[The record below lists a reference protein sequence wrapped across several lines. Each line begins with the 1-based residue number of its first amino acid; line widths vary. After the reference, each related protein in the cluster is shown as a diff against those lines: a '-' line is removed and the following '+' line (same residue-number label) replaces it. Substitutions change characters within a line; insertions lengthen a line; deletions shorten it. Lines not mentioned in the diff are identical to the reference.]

1 MEVRCIYEARS
12 ALSESALWSPK
23 EQALYWVDQ
32 MRPEI
37 HRLDPA
43 TGQDVKFDLDLP
55 PQLGGLVPYKNGG
68 MALAAAD
75 GITILSPDMKGR
87 TSLVN
92 PIAGRSNLSFN
103 DAKCDRQGR
112 LWAGTTDRMET
123 EPLGRLYRID
133 PDATATS
140 VADGFVCSNGPSFS
154 PDGRVMYHT
163 CSHERV
169 INAYDIDPRTGH
181 ASNRRVFAR
190 IAPAAG
196 VPDGS
201 TVDAEGYLWTTHW
214 GGWRITRYAPDGSI
228 DREIP
233 MPVKS
238 VTSCAFG
245 GANMDT
251 LFVTTASIE
260 FDNGR
265 WIYMNEAGFEAAPTT
280 GGIFAI
286 DVGIRGLL
294 EPVFGAGATA
304 AGRASTSNSG

>member
-1 MEVRCIYEARS
+1 MAVRCIHQARS

-23 EQALYWVDQ
+23 EKVLYWLDQ

-43 TGQDVKFDLDLP
+43 TGTDVKFPLDLP
-55 PQLGGLVPYKNGG
+55 PQLGGLVPHAGGG

-75 GITILSPDMKGR
+75 GITLLSADMKGR
-87 TSLVN
+87 KTLVN
-92 PIAGRSNLSFN
+92 PIAGMPNISFN

-112 LWAGTTDRMET
+112 LWAGTTDRMEA
-123 EPLGRLYRID
+123 EAIGRLYRID
-133 PDATATS
+133 PDGTATCF
-140 VADGFVCSNGPSFS
+140 ADGFVCSNGPSFS

-169 INAYDIDPRTGH
+169 INAYDIDGASGR
-181 ASNRRVFAR
+181 ASNRRVFAT
-190 IAPAAG
+190 IDPSAG

-201 TVDAEGYLWTTHW
+201 TVDAEGHLWSTHW
-214 GGWRITRYAPDGSI
+214 GGWRVTRYAPDGSI
-228 DREIP
+228 DREIEI
-233 MPVKS
+233 PVKN

-245 GANMDT
+245 GDDMTT

-260 FDNGR
+260 FIDGR
-265 WIYMNEAGFEAAPTT
+265 WVYLDQAGFDATPTA

-286 DVGIRGLL
+286 DTGIQGLT
-294 EPVFGAGATA
+294 EPLFA
-304 AGRASTSNSG
+304 A